1 MRFKSL
7 IVFLCLPQPDFS
19 PREPGFRIVET
30 VRKEIYTNFQNWKF
44 LFQTEVNLN
53 KVQQSKTNS
62 CPKFDC
68 KYCTVKF
75 QLFTILQRKRKETIL
90 QILSKTRNL
99 GRISFNILQINKNIK
114 LKNAALIEYSL
125 LCEKKFK
132 WLLKIN

>member
-1 MRFKSL
+1 MHIEVLECKWLLTRLKSV

-53 KVQQSKTNS
+53 IVQQTKTNS
-62 CPKFDC
+62 CAKFDC

-75 QLFTILQRKRKETIL
+75 QLFTI
-90 QILSKTRNL
+90 QIMSKTRNL
-99 GRISFNILQINKNIK
+99 GKISFNILQINKNIK
-114 LKNAALIEYSL
+114 LKDAALIECSL
-125 LCEKKFK
+125 LCEKSSSG
-132 WLLKIN
+132 I